1 MHRIL
6 VTLGLSLLLAGCASS
21 PLTPVPDPVP
31 AQGTLDIVGKKEDR
45 LESRTAAAVSVARTN
60 ADTPAVVRSELS
72 VAAAGLPTPDPADL
86 AYATARAAKADP
98 KTYAD
103 SVAGAAKAKADIDRM
118 WSTLEAEQKANALAV
133 SKMAEQID
141 TLKIR
146 VDEAKREGQRNL
158 YAMVAAGMM
167 VLGGFA
173 IAFGRAFVGAGLL
186 VSGICIGAVPYL
198 LDSPWF
204 LPAVGGLLLVGLLL
218 GGWHLYSHH
227 KKNDHYDPPK
237 SPST

>member
-1 MHRIL
+1 MRSLL
-6 VTLGLSLLLAGCASS
+6 VMSLLLAGCA
-21 PLTPVPDPVP
+21 TTEPVLEPVP
-31 AQGTLDIVGKKEDR
+31 AQGTLDVVGKKEDK
-45 LESRTAAAVSVARTN
+45 LESRTAAAVAVATTN
-60 ADTPAVVRSELS
+60 AETPAVVRSELS

-103 SVAGAAKAKADIDRM
+103 SVAGAVKAKADIDKM

-133 SKMAEQID
+133 SKMADQID
-141 TLKIR
+141 TLKKH

-158 YAMVAAGMM
+158 YTLVAAGMM

-173 IAFGRAFVGAGLL
+173 IAFGRVMIGAGLL

-218 GGWHLYSHH
+218 GGWHIYSHH
-227 KKNDHYDPPK
+227 KKNDHYDPPQ
-237 SPST
+237 SPAA